1 MRYSS
6 SILGFAALS
15 AIAIAAPSLAQTA
28 APAAPAPATGGVL
41 VPPTIAVVDMQRVVV
56 ESAAGRSIQTQLE
69 GERRKIRDQ
78 ISKLE
83 DELKNG
89 ENELRRQRSVMSPD
103 AVNEQAQGLQ
113 RKQADAQRMVQ
124 ERQEAFSKGSN
135 DATNVVLDNM
145 RDIVQT
151 LSAERHLGMV
161 VRKEVVLSMSDKNMD
176 ITDDVI
182 QRLNTKLPTVT
193 VTIPAPG
200 AMAADQTPAADG
212 TAATAPAKAPA
223 KGSKK

>member
-6 SILGFAALS
+6 SILGLAALS
-15 AIAIAAPSLAQTA
+15 VIAIAAPSLAQTA
-28 APAAPAPATGGVL
+28 APAAPAPGAL
-41 VPPTIAVVDMQRVVV
+41 APPTIAVVDMQRVVV

-83 DELKNG
+83 EELKNG

-103 AVNEQAQGLQ
+103 AVNEQAQSLQ
-113 RKQADAQRMVQ
+113 RKQADAQRVVQ

-145 RDIVQT
+145 RDIVQS
-151 LSAERHLGMV
+151 LSTERHLGMV
-161 VRKEVVLSMSDKNMD
+161 LRKEVVLSMSDKNMD

-200 AMAADQTPAADG
+200 AMAAEQQPAAG
-212 TAATAPAKAPA
+212 APSTAATPAKAPS